1 MKLFF
6 VYAPGIARPH
16 EVLAEEEDGAAAD
29 AIYAWGMTELPAGT
43 SITSES
49 PGDASC
55 SSAT

>member
-1 MKLFF
+1 MKLFR

-16 EVLAEEEDGAAAD
+16 EVLAEDEEGAAAD
-29 AIYAWGMTELPAGT
+29 AIYAWGMTELPAGS

-49 PGDASC
+49 FGDDSC